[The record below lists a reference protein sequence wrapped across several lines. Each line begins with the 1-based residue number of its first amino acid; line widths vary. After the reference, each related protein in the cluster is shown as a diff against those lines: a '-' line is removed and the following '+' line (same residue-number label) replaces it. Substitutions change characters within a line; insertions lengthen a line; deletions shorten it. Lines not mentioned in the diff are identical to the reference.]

1 MRKIEINELR
11 ELLKTYMLENNYGFF
26 QVSAS
31 MSVSKDN
38 VVLSV
43 TYDESSDTHL
53 NGYDDE

>member
-1 MRKIEINELR
+1 MRKLDTEDLR
-11 ELLKTYMLENNYGFF
+11 EFLKTYMLENNYGFF